1 VASGFSRKIPRFA
14 VLSGPRT
21 FRLLS
26 VFVYGVGI
34 MVQLDRDVPPLEE
47 PLAGLERRL
56 IDEYIRGLGHD
67 PVALRQRGDAAAKKI
82 LTDAAQE
89 AALRLTEIESR
100 SHYVH
105 QLHDGHD

>member
-1 VASGFSRKIPRFA
+1 MIQP
-14 VLSGPRT
+14 
-21 FRLLS
+21 
-26 VFVYGVGI
+26 
-34 MVQLDRDVPPLEE
+34 DRDVPPLEE
-47 PLAGLERRL
+47 PLAELERRL
-56 IDEYIRGLGHD
+56 IDEYVRGLGHD
-67 PVALRQRGDAAAKKI
+67 PGALRQRGDAAAKKI